1 MPISVHEA
9 IYLGNFADADSDEGT
24 TSLESTAPYL
34 QNFGSGGDPLRDHQ
48 HDLTFDDANSDGS
61 IETDNISSSE
71 TLSYNLGGGPVVAN
85 VDSLVVVSITATY
98 TNGTVISYSNVV
110 MFQDSIGNLFLAN
123 SDFAGTD
130 LNISGAGLESINVTS
145 IDGSNYT
152 GLYHQNM
159 QDFVCYAKGARI
171 AVANGE
177 CAVEHLK
184 VGDLVRTLDH
194 GLQPIRWIG
203 RRNVVVRPGQ
213 VPVRIKAGSLG
224 PRQPNRDLLVSP
236 QHRMLVSEPGG
247 TTQAFVAAKH
257 LCRLKGIGPARGLRS
272 VVYFHILTGHHEV
285 LIAQGA
291 PSESFLPGPVA
302 LRALTLHQRLQIN
315 ALGLMHGPDMMP
327 AARPILKGKARDRM
341 IARLVDRQRHR
352 LRLPHPMAA

>member
-159 QDFVCYAKGARI
+159 QDFVCFAKGARI
-171 AVANGE
+171 MTAQGPR
-177 CAVEHLK
+177 AVEALV
-184 VGDLVRTLDH
+184 VGDLIRTMDH
-194 GLQPIRWIG
+194 GHQPIQWIG
-203 RRNVVVRPGQ
+203 QREVSLRSDRL
-213 VPVRIKAGSLG
+213 PVRIKAGSFG
-224 PRQPNRDLLVSP
+224 AGQPGRDLVVSP
-236 QHRMLVSEPGG
+236 QHRVLV
-247 TTQAFVAAKH
+247 QAESGRVLVAAKQ
-257 LCRLKGIGPARGLRS
+257 LLPLKGVGPVRGRRK
-272 VVYFHILTGHHEV
+272 VVYFHLLMRRHEV
-285 LIAQGA
+285 VFAEGL
-291 PSESFLPGPVA
+291 PTESFLPGPQA
-302 LRALTLHQRLQIN
+302 LRSLSVAQRLEVMR
-315 ALGLMHGPDMMP
+315 LGLGAMTP
-327 AARPILKGKARDRM
+327 ARPIAKGKTRDRVV
-341 IARLVDRQRHR
+341 ARLVGMQLARKQDR
-352 LRLPHPMAA
+352 ACACA